1 MLSLVNT
8 VNTSEPR
15 SPAVRRRDRLR
26 AATEAEL
33 VTTARELLVEGGPAA
48 VTVREVGRRMGMTAS
63 ALYRYVDG
71 LDGLVDRLAASLFDE
86 LTEAL
91 QDRLAGSGR
100 SDDTGVGEALLTAS
114 RAFRHWCLAHP
125 AEFALMYGSG
135 VHQLESGCPRTEAA
149 GGRFGQVFLGLLV
162 EGLGRGDAASPPTA
176 SPPTAPPGPDVFAVL
191 PGPLGERFA
200 RAWVRLLGVVMV
212 EVIGRLGHTG
222 ADPEVVF
229 EAEMADCA
237 RDLVQ
242 VLRDQR
248 DGALHPA

>member
-1 MLSLVNT
+1 M
-8 VNTSEPR
+8 P
-15 SPAVRRRDRLR
+15 RRDRLR
-26 AATEAEL
+26 AATEAEI

-71 LDGLVDRLAASLFDE
+71 LDGLVDRLAASFFDE

-91 QDRLAGSGR
+91 QDRLTGSGTA
-100 SDDTGVGEALLTAS
+100 DDAGVGEALLTAS
-114 RAFRHWCLAHP
+114 RAFRDWCVAHP

-162 EGLGRGDAASPPTA
+162 DGLGRGAAAPPT
-176 SPPTAPPGPDVFAVL
+176 TAPAGPDVFDVL

-237 RDLVQ
+237 RDIVQ
-242 VLRDQR
+242 VLQDQR
-248 DGALHPA
+248 EGAPDRA